1 MSEHASEE
9 KIQAALIRLDEMWGR
24 FIRQVSA
31 EIKEYPHSI
40 PLTQLY
46 VLRLLD
52 RRGPLSMS
60 ELSQWLG
67 ISMSGCTALVDRLM
81 AGGWVERNRDLNDRR
96 IVLVGVSQAG
106 ENQLAEIRQS
116 RARIF
121 ARYLTHLG
129 PDEIETLLRLSERV
143 FESVATEQTD
153 KAEIP
158 VPQ

>member
-1 MSEHASEE
+1 MNEHPPEE
-9 KIQAALIRLDEMWGR
+9 KIEAALIRLDELWGR

-31 EIKEYPHSI
+31 EIKEYPHSM

-67 ISMSGCTALVDRLM
+67 ISMSGCTALVNRLM
-81 AGGWVERNRDLNDRR
+81 AGGWVERQRDPNDRR
-96 IVLVGVSQAG
+96 IVLVGVSLIG
-106 ENQLAEIRQS
+106 EQKLTEIRQS

-121 ARYLTHLG
+121 ARYLTHLE
-129 PDEIETLLRLSERV
+129 PDEIETLLRLSERI
-143 FESVATEQTD
+143 FESVSEEQTD
-153 KAEIP
+153 RVEVAM
-158 VPQ
+158 PQ